1 MAGACVRVEDCAFWT
16 VFLHLLFSRG
26 SCVVGGDQSVW
37 RSESFE
43 AAREG
48 VRAAELGEAPSR
60 QNGVKVQER
69 VVSQRERGGRE
80 FRVPVDL

>member
-1 MAGACVRVEDCAFWT
+1 MRMRESFVLIYRDSISRDATSNIQKRRGSLHLAGACVRGEDCAFWT

-48 VRAAELGEAPSR
+48 VRAA
-60 QNGVKVQER
+60 V
-69 VVSQRERGGRE
+69 
-80 FRVPVDL
+80 